1 MATATMKSAPPME
14 IASDDKS
21 AVAVGSTSIAA
32 ASSESASVDASP
44 NKKRAAADDTPSMP
58 KAAAAKALSSL
69 KVPKA
74 KKQSQY
80 VRFKSL
86 LLQETK
92 KGGDEEAIKN
102 ITQTAKDGE

>member
-1 MATATMKSAPPME
+1 
-14 IASDDKS
+14 
-21 AVAVGSTSIAA
+21 
-32 ASSESASVDASP
+32 
-44 NKKRAAADDTPSMP
+44 MP

-69 KVPKA
+69 KAPKA

-92 KGGDEEAIKN
+92 KRGDEEAIKN

>member
-21 AVAVGSTSIAA
+21 AVAVGSTSVAA
-32 ASSESASVDASP
+32 ASSASTEVTSP
-44 NKKRAAADDTPSMP
+44 NKKRPAADDTPSMP

-86 LLQETK
+86 LLQDAK
-92 KGGDEEAIKN
+92 KGGDDDTVKG
-102 ITQTAKDGE
+102 ITQIAKDGE